1 MGAVHA
7 AAPVATVVAA
17 PLIRTVEC
25 GNHGS
30 LPERNPL
37 VAQVWAILVDRVS
50 EVAKNG
56 VASGVEH
63 VPAAA
68 LVRWSA
74 SALIVAGVVL
84 AVTGPLHPSLRGVDI
99 STAVRGAGYWGA
111 LHLAGLAFVACEAYG
126 LAGIVAVHHRRL
138 PRYGVAGALLM
149 VPGLFS
155 LAGIAVSE
163 AVAWPVLATDAP
175 QLLTLNSPLLRSA
188 VFVVSIAPVVLVPVG
203 VALVGAAIARSRV
216 LPAAAGW
223 AFAATTVAFFALD
236 GPFVPVLG
244 PMSAV
249 AAGAAHIWLGVAL
262 WRRAGAPR
270 EAVGRPGGPLIG
282 LAGCALATAGVLLA
296 VGAVLHPDIL
306 ETDVAAAVRAT
317 PRWDWLHIGY
327 LLALVLQGYA
337 LAGMVALHAGRLG
350 RIGITGA
357 VLAVPGLAAAA
368 GGIVME
374 ATTFPIAA
382 AAAPNL
388 LAWSGPIL
396 SGPSARVLAVAAVP
410 YFLGF
415 ILVAIGVARAGV
427 LPAAPGWLFAVSL
440 VLYAALAG
448 PFVQILGWLS
458 GLLLAAAAL
467 WLGTAIWR
475 VALDTRHA
483 APTATATG

>member
-1 MGAVHA
+1 
-7 AAPVATVVAA
+7 
-17 PLIRTVEC
+17 
-25 GNHGS
+25 
-30 LPERNPL
+30 
-37 VAQVWAILVDRVS
+37 VS
-50 EVAKNG
+50 EVATNG
-56 VASGVEH
+56 VASHIEQ
-63 VPAAA
+63 VPAPA

-99 STAVRGAGYWGA
+99 STAVRGTGHWSA

-163 AVAWPVLATDAP
+163 AVVWPVLATDAP
-175 QLLTLNSPLLRSA
+175 QLLTLNSPLLSSA

-216 LPAAAGW
+216 LPALAGW

-236 GPFVPVLG
+236 GPFLPVLG
-244 PMSAV
+244 PLSAV

-262 WRRAGAPR
+262 WRRADAPGQV
-270 EAVGRPGGPLIG
+270 VGRPVGPLIA

-337 LAGMVALHAGRLG
+337 LAGLGALHAGRLG
-350 RIGITGA
+350 RVGITGA

-368 GGIVME
+368 GAIIME
-374 ATTFPIAA
+374 ATTFPIVAA
-382 AAAPNL
+382 TAPHL

-415 ILVAIGVARAGV
+415 VLVAVGVARAGV

-448 PFVQILGWLS
+448 PFVHILDWLS

-467 WLGTAIWR
+467 WLGTATWR

-483 APTATATG
+483 APTRTAAG